1 MKKLVKWTLI
11 LGIVLCFLGTG
22 VMTAGAVMGGIHGV
36 GKLIDRGGIWR
47 DHWQDYMGIP
57 GGAALVPDVLPL
69 EPDTRSP
76 VPDAIPPEP
85 DAISPGTDT
94 IPPEPGTISPGLEA
108 IPPAAETPQETLD
121 ESWLEA
127 DVLPGSGKLPLE
139 AGRLL
144 EGVYGLD
151 LELAGNRVE
160 LRQWEELEE
169 GQIWLYQAG
178 DQKRKYQI
186 YQKDGV
192 LGAEPLPS
200 RHSQGN
206 RAESL
211 VIFVPEGWV
220 FREVEVENAGGS
232 FQADRMLA
240 DRLSLET
247 MGGKTR
253 ILDGSV
259 RTLDLECQAG
269 ETICQ
274 AVVSEGAS
282 VECDAGEVSVVLA
295 GEEALYDYSLECHVG
310 SIAILGRESRH
321 YQGLDVE
328 KNLEN
333 GTGRKV
339 DLECDAGAITVVFQ
353 EPVV

>member
-36 GKLIDRGGIWR
+36 GKMIDRGGIWR
-47 DHWQDYMGIP
+47 NHWQDYMGIP

-94 IPPEPGTISPGLEA
+94 IPPEPGTISRELEP
-108 IPPAAETPQETLD
+108 IPSAQETLD

-127 DVLPGSGKLPLE
+127 DELPGSGKLPLE

-192 LGAEPLPS
+192 LEAEPLPS
-200 RHSQGN
+200 RQSPGS

-220 FREVEVENAGGS
+220 FREVKVENAGGS

-253 ILDGSV
+253 ILGGSV

-295 GEEALYDYSLECHVG
+295 GEEELYDYSLECHVG

-328 KNLEN
+328 KDLEN

>member
-36 GKLIDRGGIWR
+36 GKMIDRGGIWR
-47 DHWQDYMGIP
+47 NHWQDYMGIP
-57 GGAALVPDVLPL
+57 GGAAAVPDAVPL
-69 EPDTRSP
+69 E
-76 VPDAIPPEP
+76 PDAIPPEP

-94 IPPEPGTISPGLEA
+94 ISPELEA
-108 IPPAAETPQETLD
+108 IPPAPEVPQETLD

-127 DVLPGSGKLPLE
+127 DELPGSGKLPLE

-178 DQKRKYQI
+178 DQKRKYQMH
-186 YQKDGV
+186 QKDGV
-192 LGAEPLPS
+192 LEAEPLPS
-200 RHSQGN
+200 RQSPGS

-220 FREVEVENAGGS
+220 FREVKVENAGGS

-253 ILDGSV
+253 ILGGSV

-282 VECDAGEVSVVLA
+282 VECDAGRCCL
-295 GEEALYDYSLECHVG
+295 
-310 SIAILGRESRH
+310 IRAISR
-321 YQGLDVE
+321 
-328 KNLEN
+328 
-333 GTGRKV
+333 
-339 DLECDAGAITVVFQ
+339 
-353 EPVV
+353 

>member
-36 GKLIDRGGIWR
+36 GKMIDRGGIWR
-47 DHWQDYMGIP
+47 NHWQDYMGIP
-57 GGAALVPDVLPL
+57 GGAAAVPDAVPL
-69 EPDTRSP
+69 E
-76 VPDAIPPEP
+76 PDAIPPEP

-94 IPPEPGTISPGLEA
+94 ISPELEA
-108 IPPAAETPQETLD
+108 IPPAPEVPQETLD
-121 ESWLEA
+121 ESWLEE
-127 DVLPGSGKLPLE
+127 DELPGSGKLPLE

-151 LELAGNRVE
+151 LDLAGNRVE

-169 GQIWLYQAG
+169 GQIWIYQAG
-178 DQKRKYQI
+178 DQKRKYQMH
-186 YQKDGV
+186 QKDGV
-192 LGAEPLPS
+192 LEAEPLPS
-200 RHSQGN
+200 RHGPGN
-206 RAESL
+206 QAESL

-220 FREVEVENAGGS
+220 FREVKVENAGGS
-232 FQADRMLA
+232 FQADRILA

-253 ILDGSV
+253 ILGGSV

-295 GEEALYDYSLECHVG
+295 GEEELYDYSLECHVG
-310 SIAILGRESRH
+310 SIAIHGRESRH

>member
-22 VMTAGAVMGGIHGV
+22 VMTAGAVMGGIQGV
-36 GKLIDRGGIWR
+36 GKMIDRGGIWR

-94 IPPEPGTISPGLEA
+94 IPPELEP
-108 IPPAAETPQETLD
+108 IPSAQETPQETLD

-127 DVLPGSGKLPLE
+127 DELPGSGKLPLE

-192 LGAEPLPS
+192 LEAEPLPS
-200 RHSQGN
+200 RQSPGS

-220 FREVEVENAGGS
+220 FREVKVENAGGS
-232 FQADRMLA
+232 FQADRMPA

-247 MGGKTR
+247 MGGKTC
-253 ILDGSV
+253 ILGGSV

-295 GEEALYDYSLECHVG
+295 GEEELYDYSLECHVG

>member
-36 GKLIDRGGIWR
+36 GKMIDRGGIWR

-85 DAISPGTDT
+85 DVISPGTDT
-94 IPPEPGTISPGLEA
+94 IPPELEP
-108 IPPAAETPQETLD
+108 IPSAQETPRETLD

-192 LGAEPLPS
+192 LEAEPLPS
-200 RHSQGN
+200 RQSPGS

-220 FREVEVENAGGS
+220 FREVKVENAGGS

-247 MGGKTR
+247 MGGKTC
-253 ILDGSV
+253 ILGGSV

-295 GEEALYDYSLECHVG
+295 GEEELYDYSLECHVG